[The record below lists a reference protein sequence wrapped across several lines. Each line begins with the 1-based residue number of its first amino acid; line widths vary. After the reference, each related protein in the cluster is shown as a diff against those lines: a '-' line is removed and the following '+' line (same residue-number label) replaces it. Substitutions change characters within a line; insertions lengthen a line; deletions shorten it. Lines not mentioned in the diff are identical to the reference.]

1 MPDRKG
7 FRPFLQIPSM
17 NGKISSMS
25 NGFFNTRKI
34 FYGASGLSLILG
46 SSASG
51 YSQQLIPVIRQ
62 VPDSSAVTQWN
73 AFLRVENFGECSYV
87 SLAQV
92 AALFDGVLHWHPVAK
107 QVDLNIRGHVISFSY
122 GSRQARVDQH
132 PVHLEGV
139 TVKDSDG
146 FWVPASFFAGAPFFR
161 QMKERIDWPPPAL
174 PVVHRV
180 SLPPVPAAS
189 PKEVVAKVPEV
200 VTPKEIKAIRR
211 IVIDP
216 GHGGKDP
223 GANGKGAHG
232 VEEKAVN
239 LIVAQELADAL
250 RDTQGYEVLL
260 TRMDD
265 TFIPL
270 EEIEPKLANKY
281 NADLFISLHC
291 NASLSP
297 KLKGFEIYFL
307 SEKASDPHADAVA
320 RLENAPLAL
329 EGKSAPTPRQLENLL
344 RSLVK
349 NSNINESSALGSLI
363 DHQVGNH
370 LSEPALGVKQAGF
383 YVLRGAEMPALL
395 VEMAFLSNPDEEK
408 LLQNASFR
416 SELVQG
422 LVAGI
427 SAYDEKKQK
436 ERKAS

>member
-1 MPDRKG
+1 MKG
-7 FRPFLQIPSM
+7 GFL
-17 NGKISSMS
+17 NVRTVLGA
-25 NGFFNTRKI
+25 
-34 FYGASGLSLILG
+34 ASGLSLILG
-46 SSASG
+46 SYASG
-51 YSQQLIPVIRQ
+51 YTQQLIPVVRQ
-62 VPDSSAVTQWN
+62 VDASSALTQWN

-87 SLAQV
+87 SLTQV
-92 AALFDGVLHWHPVAK
+92 AALFDGILHWHPVAK
-107 QVDLNIRGHVISFSY
+107 QVDLTISGHIVSFSY
-122 GSRQARVDQH
+122 GSKRARVDNRS
-132 PVHLEGV
+132 VTLERI

-146 FWVPASFFAGAPFFR
+146 FWVPASFFASAPFF
-161 QMKERIDWPPPAL
+161 QQTKERINWPPPA
-174 PVVHRV
+174 PPA
-180 SLPPVPAAS
+180 PPVNVIPAKAGIHPS
-189 PKEVVAKVPEV
+189 SEKVTMDPRFRGEDKEA
-200 VTPKEIKAIRR
+200 KAIRR

-223 GANGKGAHG
+223 GAVGAHG
-232 VEEKAVN
+232 VEEKAIN
-239 LIVAQELADAL
+239 LMVAQELADAL
-250 RDTQGYEVLL
+250 RETQGYEVLL

-270 EEIEPKLANKY
+270 EERARLANKY
-281 NADLFISLHC
+281 NADLFVSLHC

-307 SEKASDPHADAVA
+307 SETASDPHADAVA

-363 DHQVGNH
+363 DHHVGKN

-408 LLQNASFR
+408 LLQDASFR

-422 LVAGI
+422 IVAGI
-427 SAYDEKKQK
+427 NAYDEKKQK
-436 ERKAS
+436 ERHAS